1 MVLVGRKGGAYGEFG
16 AVVSVL
22 VLLRVELV
30 EAADVKARCVRAAD
44 HIVEEFEGDFFKCL
58 GLLQQFDEELVCF
71 VWGEKVVDDGA
82 GRVLGNILGVV

>member
-1 MVLVGRKGGAYGEFG
+1 MVLVGRKEGAYGEFG

-71 VWGEKVVDDGA
+71 VWGEKVMDDGA